1 VKSGNRAA
9 FLVAIQPGSLS
20 QRPGGV
26 NTRLAVRQIA
36 KISRPEHDAGALSGN
51 PILPS
56 KTIEEPARQV
66 PLYGEYD
73 VAVLGGGPA
82 GIAAAVAAARAGRR
96 TLLIERYGFLGGMG
110 TAAGVT
116 NFCGLHANVHGEMH
130 RVVQGIASELLDR
143 IDRLGGLNA
152 PHLILG
158 KILAQAYDT
167 AAYKIAADDLLATHK
182 VDILFHAL
190 GAGVV
195 MHDIRSINALMVE
208 TKAGR
213 QAVRAGIFIDCSGD
227 GDLAAWAGAPFE
239 IGDDQ
244 GHMLYP
250 SMMFRLNGI
259 DPEKA
264 GDAWRTIPAL
274 MEKAEAAGTHK
285 FPRKAAIVR
294 PQRSQIEWRV
304 NFTQVAREDG
314 AAVSGLDPDEM
325 TRGEIEGRRQAVKA
339 FEFLRTVPGF
349 EKSYIVDLPPQ
360 LGIRETRR
368 VVGGYMLSGEDVLGC
383 ASFEDS
389 IGVNGWP
396 MESHVAGDVIF
407 KFPPIPESR
416 GYNELPYRML
426 VPEGIDN
433 LLMAGRCA
441 SMTHDGQSAAR
452 VSGAC
457 FAMGE
462 AAGAAA
468 DLALSGNTIPRDIAV
483 EKLQQAL
490 QQQGAFIGRGQKVPE
505 GL

>member
-1 VKSGNRAA
+1 LGKRQDLAA
-9 FLVAIQPGSLS
+9 EEQELS
-20 QRPGGV
+20 
-26 NTRLAVRQIA
+26 A
-36 KISRPEHDAGALSGN
+36 
-51 PILPS
+51 
-56 KTIEEPARQV
+56 KTIDEPARRL
-66 PLYGEYD
+66 PIYGEYE

-82 GIAAAVAAARAGRR
+82 GIAAAVASARAGRR

-130 RVVQGIASELLDR
+130 RVVQGVASDLLAR
-143 IDRLGGLNA
+143 IDRIGGLNA
-152 PHLILG
+152 PHLVFG

-167 AAYKIAADDLLATHK
+167 AAYKIAADDLLAAHK

-190 GAGVV
+190 GASAV
-195 MHDIRSINALMVE
+195 MHDARRINALLVE

-213 QAVRAGIFIDCSGD
+213 QAVRADIFIDCSGD

-239 IGDDQ
+239 VGDHNGD
-244 GHMLYP
+244 MLYP

-259 DPEKA
+259 DPQRA
-264 GDAWRTIPAL
+264 GEAWRTIPQL
-274 MEKAEAAGTHK
+274 MDEAIAKGTHT
-285 FPRKAAIVR
+285 FPRRGAIVR
-294 PQRSQIEWRV
+294 PQKSQIEWRV
-304 NFTQVAREDG
+304 NFTQLRREDG
-314 AAVSGLDPDEM
+314 SAINGLEPDDL
-325 TRGEIEGRRQAVKA
+325 TRGEIDGRRQAIKA
-339 FEFLRTVPGF
+339 FAFLRSVPGF

-368 VVGGYMLSGEDVLGC
+368 VIGGYQLSGEDVLSC

-396 MESHVAGDVIF
+396 MEVHVAGDVIF
-407 KFPPIPESR
+407 KFPPIPASR
-416 GYNELPYRML
+416 GFNELPYRML
-426 VPEGIDN
+426 LPEGVDN
-433 LLMAGRCA
+433 LLVAGRCA

-462 AAGAAA
+462 AAGLAAA
-468 DLALSGNTIPRDIAV
+468 LALSGNAFPRDIAIDR
-483 EKLQQAL
+483 LQQAL
-490 QQQGAFIGRGQKVPE
+490 RQAGAFIGRDQAIPQ

>member
-1 VKSGNRAA
+1 M
-9 FLVAIQPGSLS
+9 P
-20 QRPGGV
+20 
-26 NTRLAVRQIA
+26 TRTITEPSRQI
-36 KISRPEHDAGALSGN
+36 
-51 PILPS
+51 
-56 KTIEEPARQV
+56 

-82 GIAAAVAAARAGRR
+82 GIAAAVAAARAGRK

-116 NFCGLHANVHGEMH
+116 NFCGLHANVYGEHH
-130 RVVQGIASELLDR
+130 RVVQGVASDLLDR

-167 AAYKIAADDLLATHK
+167 AAYKIAADDLLAAHK

-195 MHDIRSINALMVE
+195 MQRPGHIDALLVE

-213 QAVRAGIFIDCSGD
+213 QAIVAGVFIDCSGD

-239 IGDDQ
+239 VGDNA
-244 GHMLYP
+244 GSMLYP

-264 GDAWRTIPAL
+264 GDAWRTIPKL
-274 MEKAEAAGTHK
+274 MEQAEAAGTHT
-285 FPRKAAIVR
+285 FPRKGAIVR
-294 PQRSQIEWRV
+294 PQKSGIEWRV
-304 NFTQVAREDG
+304 NFTQLKRDDG
-314 AAVSGLDPDEM
+314 TAINGLEPDDL
-325 TRGEIEGRRQAVKA
+325 TRGEIEGRRQAVNA
-339 FEFLRTVPGF
+339 FDFLRTVPGF
-349 EKSYIVDLPPQ
+349 EKAYIVDLPPQ

-368 VVGGYMLSGEDVLGC
+368 VVGGYQLSGEDVLGC
-383 ASFEDS
+383 ASFDDS

-396 MESHVAGDVIF
+396 MESHVAGDVVF
-407 KFPPIPESR
+407 TFPPIPESR
-416 GYNELPYRML
+416 GFNELPYRML
-426 VPEGIDN
+426 VPEGTDN

-441 SMTHDGQSAAR
+441 SMTHEGQSAAR

-462 AAGAAA
+462 AAGTAAA
-468 DLALSGNTIPRDIAV
+468 LALGRNTSPRDIAMD
-483 EKLQQAL
+483 KLQAAL
-490 QQQGAFIGRGQKVPE
+490 RQQGAFVGRDQEVPE

>member
-1 VKSGNRAA
+1 VS
-9 FLVAIQPGSLS
+9 
-20 QRPGGV
+20 
-26 NTRLAVRQIA
+26 T
-36 KISRPEHDAGALSGN
+36 
-51 PILPS
+51 
-56 KTIEEPARQV
+56 KTIEEPARQIAI
-66 PLYGEYD
+66 YGEYE

-96 TLLIERYGFLGGMG
+96 TLLVERYGFLGGMG

-130 RVVQGIASELLDR
+130 RVVQGVASDLLAR
-143 IDRLGGLNA
+143 IDRLDGLNK

-167 AAYKIAADDLLATHK
+167 AAYKIAADDLLAAHD

-190 GAGVV
+190 GAGVAMEGETRV
-195 MHDIRSINALMVE
+195 NALFVE

-213 QAVRAGIFIDCSGD
+213 QAIRADIFIDCSGD
-227 GDLAAWAGAPFE
+227 GDLAAWAGAPYE
-239 IGDDQ
+239 VGDSH

-259 DPEKA
+259 DPAKA
-264 GDAWRTIPAL
+264 GDAWRTIPQL
-274 MEKAEAAGTHK
+274 MEQAEARGTHK

-294 PQRSQIEWRV
+294 PQRSPIEWRV
-304 NFTQVAREDG
+304 NFTQLKRDDG
-314 AAVSGLDPDEM
+314 SAINGLEPDDL
-325 TRGEIEGRRQAVKA
+325 TRGEIDGRRQAVEA
-339 FEFLRTVPGF
+339 FQFLRTVPGF
-349 EKSYIVDLPPQ
+349 ENSYIVDLPPQ

-368 VVGGYMLSGEDVLGC
+368 VVGLYQLSGEDVLGC
-383 ASFEDS
+383 ASFDDS

-396 MESHVAGDVIF
+396 MEVHVAGDVIF

-416 GYNELPYRML
+416 GYNEMPYRML
-426 VPEGIDN
+426 VPEGIEN
-433 LLMAGRCA
+433 LLVAGRCA

-462 AAGAAA
+462 AAGTAAA
-468 DLALSGNTIPRDIAV
+468 LALSGNTPPRDIAI

-490 QQQGAFIGRGQKVPE
+490 KQQGAFIGRDQAVPE
-505 GL
+505 GV

>member
-1 VKSGNRAA
+1 
-9 FLVAIQPGSLS
+9 
-20 QRPGGV
+20 
-26 NTRLAVRQIA
+26 
-36 KISRPEHDAGALSGN
+36 
-51 PILPS
+51 LP
-56 KTIEEPARQV
+56 KTITEPARQIK
-66 PLYGEYD
+66 LYGEYE

-82 GIAAAVAAARAGRR
+82 GIAAAAAAARAGRR

-116 NFCGLHANVHGEMH
+116 NFCGLHANVYGKMH
-130 RVVQGIASELLDR
+130 RVVQGIASDLLAR

-158 KILAQAYDT
+158 KIFAQAYDT
-167 AAYKIAADDLLATHK
+167 AAYKIAADDLLAANK

-190 GAGVV
+190 GAGVA
-195 MHDIRSINALMVE
+195 MHDDRHINALIVE

-213 QAVRAGIFIDCSGD
+213 QAIAADIFIDCSGD

-239 IGDDQ
+239 VGDNE

-264 GDAWRTIPAL
+264 GDAWRTIPLL
-274 MEKAEAAGTHK
+274 METAEAEGTHK
-285 FPRKAAIVR
+285 FPRKGAIVR
-294 PQRSQIEWRV
+294 PQRSGIEWRV
-304 NFTQVAREDG
+304 NFTQLKRSDG
-314 AAVSGLDPDEM
+314 SAINGLEPDDL
-325 TRGEIEGRRQAVKA
+325 TQGEIDGRRQAVAA
-339 FEFLRTVPGF
+339 FEFLRNVPGF

-368 VVGGYMLSGEDVLGC
+368 VIGGYLLSGEDVLGC
-383 ASFEDS
+383 ASFDDS

-396 MESHVAGDVIF
+396 MEVHVAGDVIF
-407 KFPPIPESR
+407 KFPPIPQSR
-416 GYNELPYRML
+416 GFNELPYRML
-426 VPEGIDN
+426 LPEGIDN
-433 LLMAGRCA
+433 LLVAGRCA

-462 AAGAAA
+462 AAGSAAA
-468 DLALSGNTIPRDIAV
+468 LALSGNTIPRDIAV

-490 QQQGAFIGRGQKVPE
+490 KQQGAFIGRDQSVPE

>member
-1 VKSGNRAA
+1 MIAGTPSGN
-9 FLVAIQPGSLS
+9 VALP
-20 QRPGGV
+20 
-26 NTRLAVRQIA
+26 A
-36 KISRPEHDAGALSGN
+36 K
-51 PILPS
+51 
-56 KTIEEPARQV
+56 TVTEPARQI
-66 PLYGEYD
+66 PLYGEYE
-73 VAVLGGGPA
+73 VVVLGGGPA
-82 GIAAAVAAARAGRR
+82 GITAAVAAARAGRR

-116 NFCGLHANVHGEMH
+116 NFCGLHANVHGEMR
-130 RVVQGIASELLDR
+130 RVVQGVASDLLER
-143 IDRLGGLNA
+143 IDRLDGLNA

-158 KILAQAYDT
+158 KIFAQAYDT
-167 AAYKIAADDLLATHK
+167 AAYKIAADDLLAAHK

-195 MHDIRSINALMVE
+195 KDGERRIDALLLE

-227 GDLAAWAGAPFE
+227 GDLAARAGAPFE
-239 IGDDQ
+239 VGDNE
-244 GHMLYP
+244 GGMMFP
-250 SMMFRLNGI
+250 SMMFRLNGV
-259 DPEKA
+259 DPDKA
-264 GDAWRTIPAL
+264 GEAWKTIPAL
-274 MEKAEAAGTHK
+274 MDSAEAAGTHR
-285 FPRKAAIVR
+285 FPRKSPIVR
-294 PQRSQIEWRV
+294 PQRSGIEWRV
-304 NFTQVAREDG
+304 NFTQLAREDG
-314 AAVSGLDPDEM
+314 SAISGIDPDQM
-325 TRGEIEGRRQAVKA
+325 TRGEIEGRRQAVEA
-339 FEFLRTVPGF
+339 FAFLRTVPGF

-396 MESHVAGDVIF
+396 MEQHVAGDVVF

-426 VPEGIDN
+426 VPEGVDN
-433 LLMAGRCA
+433 LLVAGRCA
-441 SMTHDGQSAAR
+441 SMTHEGQSAAR

-462 AAGAAA
+462 AAGIAAS
-468 DLALSGNTIPRDIAV
+468 LALSGNTDPRDIGV
-483 EKLQQAL
+483 EKLQQML
-490 QQQGAFIGRGQKVPE
+490 KQQGAFIGRDQKVPE

>member
-1 VKSGNRAA
+1 MIARAPSGNRH
-9 FLVAIQPGSLS
+9 V
-20 QRPGGV
+20 RP
-26 NTRLAVRQIA
+26 R
-36 KISRPEHDAGALSGN
+36 
-51 PILPS
+51 
-56 KTIEEPARQV
+56 TITEPARQI
-66 PLYGEYD
+66 PLYGEYE

-96 TLLIERYGFLGGMG
+96 TVMIERYGFLGGMG

-167 AAYKIAADDLLATHK
+167 AAYKIAADDLLLSHK

-195 MHDIRSINALMVE
+195 MHDDKRINALMVE
-208 TKAGR
+208 TKAVR
-213 QAVRAGIFIDCSGD
+213 QAVRADIFIDCSGD
-227 GDLAAWAGAPFE
+227 GDLAAWAGARYE
-239 IGDDQ
+239 VGDSN
-244 GHMLYP
+244 GSMLYP

-264 GDAWRTIPAL
+264 GDAWRTIPAP
-274 MEKAEAAGTHK
+274 MEAAEAAGTHH

-304 NFTQVAREDG
+304 NFTQLAREDG
-314 AAVSGLDPDEM
+314 TAINGLEPDDL
-325 TRGEIEGRRQAVKA
+325 TRGEIDGRRQALNA
-339 FEFLRTVPGF
+339 FNFLRTVPGF

-368 VVGGYMLSGEDVLGC
+368 VIGGHMLSGEDVLGC

-396 MESHVAGDVIF
+396 MEQHVAGDVIF

-416 GYNELPYRML
+416 GFNELPYRML
-426 VPEGIDN
+426 TPSGIDN
-433 LLMAGRCA
+433 LLVAGRCA

-468 DLALSGNTIPRDIAV
+468 ALALSGNTIPREVAV
-483 EKLQQAL
+483 DRLQTQL
-490 QQQGAFIGRGQKVPE
+490 KQQGAFIGQDQKVPE

>member
-1 VKSGNRAA
+1 
-9 FLVAIQPGSLS
+9 
-20 QRPGGV
+20 
-26 NTRLAVRQIA
+26 VRT
-36 KISRPEHDAGALSGN
+36 KV
-51 PILPS
+51 
-56 KTIEEPARQV
+56 IEEPARQV
-66 PLYGEYD
+66 PLYGEYE

-130 RVVQGIASELLDR
+130 RLVQGIASELLAR
-143 IDRLGGLNA
+143 IDRLDGLNA

-167 AAYKIAADDLLATHK
+167 PAYKIAADDLLAAHK

-195 MHDIRSINALMVE
+195 MHDEKRINALMVE

-213 QAVRAGIFIDCSGD
+213 QAVLAGVFIDCSGD
-227 GDLAAWAGAPFE
+227 GDLAAWAGAPYE
-239 IGDDQ
+239 VGDNA
-244 GHMLYP
+244 GSMLYP

-264 GDAWRTIPAL
+264 GEAWRTIPAL
-274 MEKAEAAGTHK
+274 MEKAEASGTHR

-294 PQRSQIEWRV
+294 PQRSSIEWRV
-304 NFTQVAREDG
+304 NFTQLAREDG
-314 AAVSGLDPDEM
+314 TAINGLEPDDL
-325 TRGEIEGRRQAVKA
+325 TRGEINGRRQAVQA

-383 ASFEDS
+383 ASFADS

-416 GYNELPYRML
+416 GFNELPYRML
-426 VPEGIDN
+426 VPVGIDN
-433 LLMAGRCA
+433 LLVAGRCA
-441 SMTHDGQSAAR
+441 SMTHEGQSAAR
-452 VSGAC
+452 VSGGC
-457 FAMGE
+457 FVMGE
-462 AAGAAA
+462 AAGTAAA
-468 DLALSGNTIPRDIAV
+468 LALDGNTIPRDIAV
-483 EKLQQAL
+483 EKLQNQL
-490 QQQGAFIGRGQKVPE
+490 KQQGAFLGQDQPIPE